1 MVLYTC
7 YTGFF
12 LFLLLTKKGLT
23 KAFCFNENETRY
35 ILIGLIIYCSGY
47 LLSSTLIEFDLK
59 SESYRIFNHHAIL
72 LPICVVLFIK
82 MNKQNDP

>member
-7 YTGFF
+7 YTVFF
-12 LFLLLTKKGLT
+12 LILLLTKKGLT

-35 ILIGLIIYCSGY
+35 ILIGLTIYCSGY
-47 LLSSTLIEFDLK
+47 LLSSILIEFDIK

-72 LPICVVLFIK
+72 VPICVVLAIK
-82 MNKQNDP
+82 MNTKSN